1 LTVVNAPTAQRGHHC
16 SLYAEGEK
24 TQKDN
29 PMMTRLFAS
38 ALLVVGLSQAALA
51 QTSTQQNQRSGA
63 AENTQAPE
71 NLPQELRQKLT
82 SSGFTDVKVVPSSFV
97 VSAKDKDGRP
107 VMMRITPTSMTVLT
121 ELPVSNTPTT
131 GAGSDSS
138 TNPGQSR

>member
-1 LTVVNAPTAQRGHHC
+1 
-16 SLYAEGEK
+16 
-24 TQKDN
+24 
-29 PMMTRLFAS
+29 MMTRLFAS

-82 SSGFTDVKVVPSSFV
+82 SAGFTEVKVVPSSFV

-121 ELPVSNTPTT
+121 ELPVSSTPTT